1 MNTPEHHKVV
11 SFTRMDE
18 GTEVD
23 YALLDDLEQQ
33 YISALPDRIMTALQ
47 HLEQSLA
54 GYQISRLQHSLQSA
68 TRAEND
74 GADIEFIVGALIHDL
89 GDELAPLNHAQ
100 LAASI
105 IQPYVRC
112 EVTWVIK
119 MHGLFQMQ
127 FYGKQM
133 NLPVD
138 GHLEHRDH
146 PWFESCQ
153 RFCYEWD
160 QKAFNPDYP
169 THDLSYYEPM
179 VNEIFSRTAFDPAIV
194 FD

>member
-1 MNTPEHHKVV
+1 MNTLTPNKVV
-11 SFTRMDE
+11 TFTRMDE
-18 GTEVD
+18 GTEAD
-23 YALLDDLEQQ
+23 YAFLDNLEQQ
-33 YISALPDRIMTALQ
+33 YIDALPNRIMLALQ
-47 HLEQSLA
+47 NLEHSLA

-74 GADIEFIVGALIHDL
+74 GADIELIVGALIHDL

-112 EVTWVIK
+112 EVTWIVK

-127 FYGKQM
+127 FFGKQM

-138 GHLEHRDH
+138 GHLEHQDH

-153 RFCYEWD
+153 RFCDEWD
-160 QKAFNPDYP
+160 QKAFDPSYP
-169 THDLSYYEPM
+169 THDLSYFEPM
-179 VNEIFSRTAFDPAIV
+179 VREIFSRKAFDPDIV
-194 FD
+194 IN